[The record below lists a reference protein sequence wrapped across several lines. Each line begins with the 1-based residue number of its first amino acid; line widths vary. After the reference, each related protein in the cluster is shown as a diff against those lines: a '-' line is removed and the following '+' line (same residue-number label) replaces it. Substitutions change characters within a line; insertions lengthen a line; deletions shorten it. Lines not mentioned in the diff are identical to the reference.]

1 MVNIAIFASGNG
13 SNFENIIQE
22 INNGHVNNA
31 VCKVLIIDKEHAY
44 AKERAEKLHIPC
56 VYVNPKA
63 YAGKEPY
70 EQKILS
76 ILKEH
81 QVELIVLAGY
91 MRFIGKVL
99 LESFPRRIINLH
111 PAYLP
116 NYITEVRADGTRA
129 VRFQPLAPYETSQAI
144 HVICESYNQAIAAD
158 IEPLLLIPSFI
169 TDFLCIHPFND
180 GNGRMSRLMTA
191 LLLYKSGF
199 EVGKYISIETKIAK
213 TKLNYYEALR
223 S

>member
-99 LESFPRRIINLH
+99 LEAFQDASSICIRHIFPISREPTVFRMRMRQRSISQG
-111 PAYLP
+111 LP
-116 NYITEVRADGTRA
+116 
-129 VRFQPLAPYETSQAI
+129 
-144 HVICESYNQAIAAD
+144 
-158 IEPLLLIPSFI
+158 FI
-169 TDFLCIHPFND
+169 L
-180 GNGRMSRLMTA
+180 
-191 LLLYKSGF
+191 
-199 EVGKYISIETKIAK
+199 
-213 TKLNYYEALR
+213 
-223 S
+223 